1 MDPDP
6 AIFVINLQDANKKQ
20 ISFSAYY
27 FLKVHLHNFSNRH
40 LILSVPLSLVRM
52 MTSGW
57 PLQPSY
63 SDRPGD
69 QDGGVAPARN
79 QGNPGCLDISQGQP
93 LPEKALKISK
103 RKKSQNRRNHGG
115 FNTIFA

>member
-1 MDPDP
+1 MVMRDISVKPHQTMIYSHRSPDEKD
-6 AIFVINLQDANKKQ
+6 NLADRSPPPPHSHIKPVQRERRQ
-20 ISFSAYY
+20 
-27 FLKVHLHNFSNRH
+27 RH

-93 LPEKALKISK
+93 LPEKA
-103 RKKSQNRRNHGG
+103 Q
-115 FNTIFA
+115 